1 MEILLVEP
9 IVNTPWYIPMFIVV
23 AVVSIVIGLLAV
35 NEQQNVVSIVCVIIA
50 VTCIVLFI
58 VLPSKVIS
66 ENQHYVIEI
75 TDDSYYKTLIDK
87 GYNLNK
93 LYENRNIYELDA
105 PTLDDELV
113 LNK

>member
-9 IVNTPWYIPMFIVV
+9 IIDTPWYVLMFISL
-23 AVVSIVIGLLAV
+23 AAISTAIGFLALS
-35 NEQQNVVSIVCVIIA
+35 EKSWAVSIVCAIIA
-50 VTCIVLFI
+50 VACIVLLI
-58 VLPSKVIS
+58 VLPRKVTS

-93 LYENRNIYELDA
+93 LYENRNIYELNA
-105 PTLDDELV
+105 PTLDDELI
-113 LNK
+113 LNT